1 MNDNEVKLLGDDLM
15 EWKKLLDQTYKDEE
29 KLAKMD
35 EEYKKQEMDIIQN
48 TNFEKLYNGRNNEKI
63 RKAHVKKTLKPLVD
77 EKENLELK
85 IDHNKKMI
93 SFLKAAVYRKTE
105 LMRLQ

>member
-1 MNDNEVKLLGDDLM
+1 MNDDDVKVLGDDLL
-15 EWKKLLDQTYKDEE
+15 EWKKLLDTIYNDEE
-29 KLAKMD
+29 KLSKMD
-35 EEYKKQEMDIIQN
+35 DDYKKQEMHILQT

-63 RKAHVKKTLKPLVD
+63 RKAHVKKSLKALVD

-85 IDHNKKMI
+85 IEHNKRMV

-105 LMRLQ
+105 LMRLK